1 MFDAR
6 YDECLNTVLRL
17 EVERYNVLLL
27 LVRSA
32 LQNLRGA
39 LSGQIIMSL
48 EIEQTLESVRS
59 RAVPLAW
66 LKQVRSSTIIL

>member
-6 YDECLNTVLRL
+6 YDESLNTVLRL

-66 LKQVRSSTIIL
+66 LKQVRLSTIIL